1 MPTLTFRVPNTE
13 WAKLAEIAQREGC
26 DVRTLV
32 LWKIRGAFDLPVRPQ
47 ATPEPEPEQAAA

>member
-13 WAKLAEIAQREGC
+13 WQKLAEIAEQEGV

-32 LWKIRGAFDLPVRPQ
+32 LWKLKGEFGFPIRTPQ
-47 ATPEPEPEQAAA
+47 SAAPQPEQTAA

>member
-13 WAKLAEIAQREGC
+13 WAVLEEIAEHEGV

-32 LWKIRGAFDLPVRPQ
+32 LWKLKGEFGFPIRR
-47 ATPEPEPEQAAA
+47 TPPKAEQPAESAA